1 MLPNEKGQYWDPF
14 VLINSFYSI
23 NNQYIEI
30 NKFLRK
36 NFLKI
41 KSYDFYLMN
50 ENIQKVIRRNIEKT
64 ENHDYK
70 ELKDALNNRDINNKT
85 KAMLAFGISTKK
97 KKKKI
102 D

>member
-41 KSYDFYLMN
+41 KSYDFYMIN
-50 ENIQKVIRRNIEKT
+50 ENIQKVEK
-64 ENHDYK
+64 YK
-70 ELKDALNNRDINNKT
+70 LFNFFLILKLKN
-85 KAMLAFGISTKK
+85 
-97 KKKKI
+97 
-102 D
+102 